1 MANGKVTDA
10 RGASSIGWRAGT
22 SSSMTEQGQGAPP
35 RINRFRHRLKVGL
48 LVFFSYQAISVLMW
62 QNVWF
67 AHPSS
72 VMTCTCVDAAHSLWF
87 LAWVP
92 YAITHGHSPF
102 FSTWMYAP
110 KGVNLLANTSTP
122 LLGLLLAPVTWLF
135 GPVTAL
141 NLALVVAPAASA
153 GGGYFAA
160 RHWTASVPASFIAGL
175 IFGFSPFVLSSL
187 SFVELNLATLALLPL
202 MLVVADEIL
211 VRQRGN
217 PLLWGTLLGVLAT
230 AQFFISSEFLAI
242 FAVLAV
248 LGTALLVIL
257 NPRRTRES
265 LPYAAKAVGVATVVG
280 GVLLSWPVCF
290 ELAGPQHFSGPPWP
304 SIWLY
309 GAIPGQLVLPNAVR
323 VRSQFGHPFPPG
335 PYLGPAVVAA
345 CAVALVVCWRD
356 RTVRFFAI
364 MFALAVSFSLGGML
378 HTSPGLGGLHPGV
391 WLPWQVFE
399 HLPVIGSISPLHF
412 SAVVPL
418 FASIVIA
425 KGLEQMGTLASN
437 AFRIRP
443 KATLLHNVAVA
454 RVLEL
459 TTITILALAT
469 LLPYAGVFPL
479 PYAVQDT
486 RVPRWFTT
494 SGLKTR
500 SGETV
505 LVIPYPTPATAEPLV
520 WQAAAGMHFKIV
532 GGWALL
538 PGSNGRAD
546 PGLESGPAQSALR
559 GLSLPGQKTPLAS
572 PGLVSTVTRAI
583 SRWGVSTVVV
593 TDRGESPLY
602 ALGFFTAAL
611 GRAPVLQGRLW
622 VWYHV
627 RNHPAPYG
635 ASART
640 VLDCANEGAS
650 HANDPMYVPHCVS
663 SRSLSTH
670 P

>member
-1 MANGKVTDA
+1 
-10 RGASSIGWRAGT
+10 
-22 SSSMTEQGQGAPP
+22 MTEQGQSAPP
-35 RINRFRHRLKVGL
+35 RSSRFRHRLKVGL
-48 LVFFSYQAISVLMW
+48 LVFCSYQAISVLMW

-67 AHPSS
+67 THPSS

-122 LLGLLLAPVTWLF
+122 LLGFLLAPVTWLF

-141 NLALVVAPAASA
+141 NLALVVSPAASA
-153 GGGYFAA
+153 GAGYLAT
-160 RHWTASVPASFIAGL
+160 RHWNASMPASFIAGL

-187 SFVELNLATLALLPL
+187 SFVELNLAMLALLPL

-217 PLLWGTLLGVLAT
+217 PLLWGTLLGLLAT
-230 AQFFISSEFLAI
+230 AQFFISSEVLAI

-257 NPRRTRES
+257 NPRRFRQS
-265 LPYAAKAVGVATVVG
+265 LPYATKAIGTATVVG
-280 GVLLSWPVCF
+280 GVLLSWPLWF

-304 SIWLY
+304 SISIF
-309 GAIPGQLVLPNAVR
+309 GSTPEQLVSPNATR
-323 VRSQFGHPFPPG
+323 TLGQFGRPFPPG
-335 PYLGPAVVAA
+335 CYLGLPVIAA
-345 CAVALVVCWRD
+345 CAGALVVCWKD

-364 MFALAVSFSLGGML
+364 MLALVVSFSLGSL
-378 HTSPGLGGLHPGV
+378 FRTSPGLGGVHAGV
-391 WLPWQVFE
+391 WLPWRIFE
-399 HLPVIGSISPLHF
+399 HIPVVGYILPLHF
-412 SAVVPL
+412 GAIVPL
-418 FASIVIA
+418 FASIIIA

-437 AFRIRP
+437 AFSKASRIRP
-443 KATLLHNVAVA
+443 KATLLHNVAVGK
-454 RVLEL
+454 VLEL
-459 TTITILALAT
+459 TTITILSLAM
-469 LLPYAGVFPL
+469 LLPEAGVFPL

-494 SGLKTR
+494 DGLKVP
-500 SGETV
+500 SGETMLV
-505 LVIPYPTPATAEPLV
+505 LPFPTPTTAEPLV
-520 WQAAAGMHFKIV
+520 WQAIAGMHFKIV

-538 PGSNGRAD
+538 PGRNGRAD
-546 PGLESGPAQSALR
+546 AGLESGRAQSALR
-559 GLSLPGQKTPLAS
+559 GLSSPWQKTPSAS
-572 PGLVSTVTRAI
+572 PRLLSTVTRAI

-593 TDRGESPLY
+593 IDRGKSPLY

-611 GRAPVLQGRLW
+611 GRAPVHQGSLW

-627 RNHPAPYG
+627 RKHQPSYG
-635 ASART
+635 TSANT

-650 HANDPMYVPHCVS
+650 HASDPMYVPHCVS
-663 SRSLSTH
+663 SRSQSTH
-670 P
+670 S